1 MTKLKFLF
9 SLRDQLSGLPE
20 EELEERISFYSEMI
34 EDRMEDGLSEE
45 EAVAEIGSVEEVA
58 SQIISDIPLSKIAL
72 EKIQPKRQLK
82 MWEILLLALGAPVW
96 LPLLIS
102 AVAVIFSVYV
112 VLWSVIIS
120 LWAVFGSV
128 IACAFAGIVSGI
140 GFMIGANGLTGA
152 AMVAAGIV
160 CAGLSI
166 FLFYGCMAAT
176 NGTIRLAKILM
187 LGIKKCFIRKVDT
200 Q

>member
-9 SLRDQLSGLPE
+9 SLRDKLSGLPE
-20 EELEERISFYSEMI
+20 EDVEERLSFYSEMI

-58 SQIISDIPLSKIAL
+58 AQIISDIPLSKIAL

-82 MWEILLLALGAPVW
+82 MWEILLLALGFPVW

-152 AMVAAGIV
+152 AIVATGIV

-187 LGIKKCFIRKVDT
+187 LGIKKCFIRKGDA